1 MFLHVVLLTIEII
14 TIIITQVYNFRNK
27 KVQAD
32 EEANECMKTKADMDL
47 IWALLVQETYN
58 NGVDVFFLYLIYRFS
73 KRCQAEGEDQTMQS
87 GIFAH
92 NLD

>member
-73 KRCQAEGEDQTMQS
+73 KRC
-87 GIFAH
+87 
-92 NLD
+92 